1 MTARISYEHEL
12 KELHENL
19 IEMGR
24 LIETAIR
31 KTFEAFEDKDYA
43 LAEEIIKDD
52 RNINDM
58 EKVIESRCL
67 SLILRQQPV
76 AGDLR
81 MVSTALKVVTDMER
95 IGDHASDI
103 AELILRIHGEHDF
116 HSVRHLPEMAEEA
129 VAMVHDAIQ
138 AFVAQDEKA
147 AQEIIKRD
155 DRVDEL
161 FIQVRRELVELI
173 AADASYGEQGLD
185 LLMVAKYLERIGD
198 HATNVAEWVEYSIT
212 GVHPSNN

>member
-24 LIETAIR
+24 LIETAIK

-52 RNINDM
+52 RNVNDM

-95 IGDHASDI
+95 IVD
-103 AELILRIHGEHDF
+103 
-116 HSVRHLPEMAEEA
+116 HSVNICEWTE
-129 VAMVHDAIQ
+129 
-138 AFVAQDEKA
+138 FGKTGK
-147 AQEIIKRD
+147 IKD
-155 DRVDEL
+155 
-161 FIQVRRELVELI
+161 VRIL
-173 AADASYGEQGLD
+173 
-185 LLMVAKYLERIGD
+185 
-198 HATNVAEWVEYSIT
+198 
-212 GVHPSNN
+212 

>member
-103 AELILRIHGEHDF
+103 AELI
-116 HSVRHLPEMAEEA
+116 
-129 VAMVHDAIQ
+129 
-138 AFVAQDEKA
+138 
-147 AQEIIKRD
+147 
-155 DRVDEL
+155 
-161 FIQVRRELVELI
+161 
-173 AADASYGEQGLD
+173 
-185 LLMVAKYLERIGD
+185 
-198 HATNVAEWVEYSIT
+198 
-212 GVHPSNN
+212 